1 MSDPLIGRKTDGTF
15 QPGNPGGGRPKMPD
29 ELKKAFQARTQDA
42 LNVLVEVM
50 MGGDRNG
57 DRIKAADSILDRA
70 WGKPAQTID
79 GSLNTG
85 VRVIDTAKLPKEQ
98 RDALAMLAVSNMGLE
113 GAETEQDLED
123 DQP

>member
-1 MSDPLIGRKTDGTF
+1 MSDPLIGRKSDGTF
-15 QPGNPGGGRPKMPD
+15 GQGNPGGGRPKMPD

-50 MGGDRNG
+50 MEGDKNS

-70 WGKPAQTID
+70 WGKAVQAID

-98 RDALAMLAVSNMGLE
+98 RDALAMLAISNMGLE
-113 GAETEQDLED
+113 GAEQELED